1 MAIYMK
7 YGDIKGSVATDGFK
21 DWIMLDS
28 FNWSVS
34 RNVALPIRQEDTR
47 EGAEPNITEV
57 VVSKRME
64 KASPKLWQEAVG
76 GAFNTKATIRFTTT
90 AQGKMESFLE
100 YELTDTGLSS
110 YSINSENPD
119 GVPHENLTLNFAKVI
134 WKYGAFDAKTNS
146 SPAAVGWD
154 LTKQAKQ

>member
-1 MAIYMK
+1 
-7 YGDIKGSVATDGFK
+7 
-21 DWIMLDS
+21 MLDS

-119 GVPHENLTLNFAKVI
+119 GVPRPGVNKGRGRFRRC
-134 WKYGAFDAKTNS
+134 
-146 SPAAVGWD
+146 PANAPGCRSAATGSGCCPGRDRRWRTPARR
-154 LTKQAKQ
+154 LPTR